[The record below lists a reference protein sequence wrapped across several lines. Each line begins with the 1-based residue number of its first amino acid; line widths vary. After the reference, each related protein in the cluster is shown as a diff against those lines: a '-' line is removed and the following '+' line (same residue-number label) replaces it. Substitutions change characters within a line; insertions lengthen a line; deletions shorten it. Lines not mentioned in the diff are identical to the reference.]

1 MGIFSHMGKTE
12 MMTTR
17 RDISDKLIHF
27 TSDENEEKAYQYLCK
42 IVKERCILGT
52 SEKIKGNYTCVCFS
66 PSNSIK

>member
-1 MGIFSHMGKTE
+1 